1 MRYVNAHRDVLAS
14 GRKLSHGGYVYWAED
29 GKVYRRT
36 VEDELEKRESAELV
50 GRIGADGAIRRIGN
64 KFKALREAG
73 GFSVADVARSTGI
86 SVNTLQN
93 YDQGQRHISLATA
106 ENVYKISR
114 FFGISMEELIEEDL
128 RLRENAE
135 K

>member
-1 MRYVNAHRDVLAS
+1 MRYLNAHRDVMLS
-14 GRKLSHGGYVYWAED
+14 GRKLSHGGFVYWIED
-29 GKVYRRT
+29 GKVYRRS
-36 VEDELEKRESAELV
+36 VVDELAKRETYELV
-50 GRIGADGAIRRIGN
+50 GRVAADGMIRRNGN

-73 GFSVADVARSTGI
+73 GFTVAEVAAGTGI

-93 YDQGQRHISLATA
+93 YDQDQRHISLATA
-106 ENVYKISR
+106 EAVYKISR